1 MNESVFYIPNEY
13 AFATSQSLPKNI
25 QYVYSLVQ
33 PLKKN
38 YITIITPLY
47 EVTSTTAQTI
57 FTYTLPYGAYV
68 KQISILPSSNASAN
82 GVMYFV
88 QYGTNTISSVNGAY
102 SGASVPTNISF
113 TDGEYPFLNQGD
125 TITLSAYATTSGSYL
140 QLAIILMLV
149 V

>member
-1 MNESVFYIPNEY
+1 MNESIYYVPNEY
-13 AFATSQSLPKNI
+13 AFATTQTIPKNI

-38 YITIITPLY
+38 YITIITPLIA
-47 EVTSTTAQTI
+47 VNSTTAQTI
-57 FTYTLPYGAYV
+57 FSYTLPYSCYV
-68 KQISILPSSNASAN
+68 KQISILPSSNASAD
-82 GVMYFV
+82 GVMYFI
-88 QYGTNTISSVNGAY
+88 QYGTNTISSTNGAY

-113 TDGEYPFLNQGD
+113 TDGEYPYLNQGE
-125 TITLSAYATTSGSYL
+125 TITLSAYASTSGAYI